1 MLKRP
6 CAAEADVG
14 IALDYVVAPA
24 DSLRPD
30 AAGSARG
37 ASSRPVESV
46 PLKSGG
52 FVGIRRWVEATWL
65 GRVVAFLSRS
75 GRG

>member
-37 ASSRPVESV
+37 
-46 PLKSGG
+46 G